1 VHLNLNHLLHQ
12 QVIEKVTAWLEAA
25 VIGLGLCPFASSVY
39 LGKKIRYT
47 ISKAE
52 SDEALL
58 IDLYDECAYLIA
70 NAATETTL
78 LIVPNHLNEFAD
90 FNEFQ
95 SLAES
100 LLEQYGWIGI
110 FQIASFHPQYQ
121 FADTRPEDRENSTN
135 RSPYPILHLLREDS
149 LSRAIAAHP
158 APENIPI
165 ANIKRLNSLDQATFN
180 QIFALKPPV
189 GE

>member
-1 VHLNLNHLLHQ
+1 M
-12 QVIEKVTAWLEAA
+12 
-25 VIGLGLCPFASSVY
+25 
-39 LGKKIRYT
+39 
-47 ISKAE
+47 AE

-58 IDLYDECAYLIA
+58 SDLYDECVYLGE
-70 NAATETTL
+70 NASMETTL
-78 LIVPNHLNEFAD
+78 LIAPIHLNEFTD

-100 LLEQYGWIGI
+100 LLDQYGWIGR

-121 FADTRPEDRENSTN
+121 FADTRPDDRENSTN

-149 LSRAIAAHP
+149 LGYAIASHP
-158 APENIPI
+158 APENIPV

-180 QIFALKPPV
+180 RIFGLELPV
-189 GE
+189 DE